1 MSSAILPE
9 AGSAARAEV
18 RKATAQ
24 DGLFAFIWRNSRKE
38 QIVIL
43 AIVLVSMPFYFA
55 SLDLPKSIVND
66 AIQGRAF
73 PDGKL
78 LANVLHIHLTLP
90 QFLGGGLLYDFP
102 GIAVSRLVYL
112 AVLSGLFLALV
123 LVNGAFKY
131 VINMRKGKLGE
142 RVLRTLRM
150 GLFAQVLGL
159 APEAARNVKASE
171 VATIIKDEVE
181 PIGGFTGEA
190 FVQPVFLAGQALTAL
205 IYILLQSPSLGLLT
219 VAMVGVQGFIVPRLR
234 REQLRLG
241 RMRQLQSRA
250 LAGRIGEVVDGLG
263 EVANHGAGAYERQR
277 IAGLLDQLFWVRY
290 RLYGRKFMAKFIN
303 NLLAQITPFLFYLIG
318 GFYALAGTLDIGQLV
333 AVIGAYRDLPPPLK
347 ELIDWDQQ
355 RQDVAVKY
363 DQVMEQFSGAAP
375 LSQTQTEVP
384 SLAQGLIETQALRVA
399 GAGGEALLERA
410 SLSLPLGSAIALC
423 ALSGNGASVLAQV
436 IGRRIAAY
444 SGAVRIAG
452 HDLATLPVAALGRRM
467 AYAGPEATV
476 FQGSIRDNVLYGL
489 RLAPKDATD
498 TISPERADGPARDAS
513 AIDYP
518 AAGAADAE
526 EIDARI
532 IAALFAVG
540 MDDAVY
546 RLGLASTI
554 DPKRQ
559 SDLATRL
566 VAARRAVNE
575 RLTAEGARGLIESF
589 EPALFNV
596 NATIGENL
604 LFGVAHSSAFADEK
618 LAGHPLVRPILD
630 ATGLTAL
637 LDEMGRKIAAT
648 MVEIF
653 QGVSADHYLFEQFSF
668 IQPDDLPACK
678 EALARAGGQRN
689 ESDAAQF
696 IGLSLRYVEPRHRL
710 GLLTRDLSQRMLQA
724 RAAFMATPAADI
736 RGDIEFYD
744 PDRYCAAAP
753 LRDNLL
759 FGRIAHGTR
768 DAAARVL
775 ETVRKL
781 LQEQNLEREVFRL
794 GLDHPTGP
802 GGRLLQPADRSA
814 IALARSLIKRPE
826 ILVLNQ
832 PFGAFS
838 EAEAR
843 ILLARI
849 RAFTAGATLIAVTRD
864 PALARTFDY
873 VVEVD
878 NARVKWAGPAG
889 ETAAD
894 TAPAAEPFEDADG
907 EHDELQALRAV
918 PAFAN
923 VDPARLK
930 LIAFTSERLRFGP
943 ADLMFEQGRP
953 SDSAYVLLSGTADV
967 WLETPEGRIHLAKIG
982 KNAITGEMGV
992 ISGAPRSAT
1001 VIATSDVTALRLSK
1015 EVFMSLLAEFPQ
1027 ISLSVMRDQI
1037 SRIVVAQSRL
1047 GGGSA
1052 PRAAAGDGET

>member
-1 MSSAILPE
+1 MSSAILPK
-9 AGSAARAEV
+9 AAAAASAPP
-18 RKATAQ
+18 RKAVARP
-24 DGLFAFIWRNSRKE
+24 GLFSFIWRHSRRE

-43 AIVLVSMPFYFA
+43 LIVLASMPFYFA

-78 LANVLHIHLTLP
+78 LANVLHIRLALP

-102 GIAVSRLVYL
+102 GFAVPRLGYL
-112 AVLSGLFLALV
+112 AVLSGLFLILV

-150 GLFAQVLGL
+150 DLFAQVLGL

-277 IAGLLDQLFWVRY
+277 IAGQLDQLFWVRY

-363 DQVMEQFSGAAP
+363 DQVMEQFSGAAMLPVARGDAPP
-375 LSQTQTEVP
+375 LSHGV
-384 SLAQGLIETQALRVA
+384 IEMLSVRVA

-410 SLSLPLGSAIALC
+410 SLTLPLGSAIALC

-444 SGAVRIAG
+444 SGTVRIAG
-452 HDLATLPVAALGRRM
+452 HDLAGLPAVALGRRM
-467 AYAGPEATV
+467 AYAGPDAMV
-476 FQGSIRDNVLYGL
+476 FQGTIRDNVLYGL
-489 RLAPKDATD
+489 RKAPETADA
-498 TISPERADGPARDAS
+498 IAPERGDGPVADGAG
-513 AIDYP
+513 IDYS
-518 AAGAADAE
+518 AAGAASAE

-532 IAALFAVG
+532 VAALFAVG

-546 RLGLASTI
+546 RLGLACTI
-554 DPKRQ
+554 DPARQ
-559 SDLATRL
+559 RDLAARA
-566 VAARRAVNE
+566 VAARRAINAQ
-575 RLTAEGARGLIESF
+575 LTADGAKGLIEPF

-604 LFGVAHSSAFADEK
+604 MFGVARSPAFADER
-618 LAGHPLVRPILD
+618 LAGHRLMRPILD
-630 ATGLTAL
+630 AAGLTAQ
-637 LDEMGRKIAAT
+637 LDIMGRKIAAT

-689 ESDAAQF
+689 EGDAAQF

-710 GLLTRDLSQRMLQA
+710 GLLTPDLSQRVLQA
-724 RAAFMATPAADI
+724 RAAFMATPAAELL
-736 RGDIEFYD
+736 GEVEFYD
-744 PDRYCAAAP
+744 PDRFCAAAP

-759 FGRIAHGTR
+759 FGRIAHGSA
-768 DAAARVL
+768 DAGARVL
-775 ETVRKL
+775 ETVRKV
-781 LQEQNLEREVFRL
+781 LQRQDLERDVFRL

-826 ILVLNQ
+826 ILVLDQ
-832 PFGAFS
+832 PFAAFGD
-838 EAEAR
+838 AEAR
-843 ILLARI
+843 VLLARI
-849 RAFTAGATLIAVTRD
+849 RAFTAGATLIAVMRD
-864 PALARTFDY
+864 RELALTFDY
-873 VVEVD
+873 VVEIE

-889 ETAAD
+889 QDTSDAAQHPETA
-894 TAPAAEPFEDADG
+894 EEADG

-930 LIAFTSERLRFGP
+930 LIAFTSERLRFGL
-943 ADLMFEQGRP
+943 ADVMFEQGRP

-967 WLETPEGRIHLAKIG
+967 WLEKPEGRIHLARIG

-1015 EVFMSLLAEFPQ
+1015 EVFLSLLAEFPQ
-1027 ISLSVMRDQI
+1027 IALSVMRDQI
-1037 SRIVVAQSRL
+1037 SRIVAAQSRL
-1047 GGGSA
+1047 AGDSA
-1052 PRAAAGDGET
+1052 PRAAAGDGER